1 MKKIF
6 LSLLI
11 GSSIVSIAQETTI
24 NDALRYSISNMTGTA
39 RFRGMSGAFG
49 AVGGDLSS
57 INVNPAGSL
66 FFNNN
71 FASASFSSFNSSN
84 NASYFGTKNK
94 KNYSTLDLNQLGA
107 VLVFNDKSG
116 KTDWNKI
123 AVALNYENTSDFD
136 NSLYSAGVNPTNSI
150 GNYFIDKAQGLP
162 LEYMTLRTDVGETIT
177 DLYAYLGET
186 SGLGFPAQQA
196 MLGYQAFLFEAFDD
210 SDPNNVD
217 YYTNVQT
224 GGNYYQDNYVT
235 SSGFNGKLSANIA
248 TGYKDKLFFGL
259 NLNAH
264 FTDYVK
270 TTSVYESNVN
280 PVFDTGFTI
289 NSIQF
294 DNELYTYGSG
304 FSLNVGAIYKF
315 TENLRAGVAY
325 ESPTWYRLKDEL
337 TQRLITDRTNSLEES
352 FPLAVIA
359 PNVINIYQAYK
370 IQTPSKI
377 TLSGAYIFNKK
388 GLISIDYA
396 MKDYSNT
403 KFKPTSDSFY
413 RDLNTQ
419 MSNQFD
425 NTYELRIGGEYKI
438 KQWSVRG
445 GYRFE
450 ESPYKVDYAMGDL
463 TGYSAGIGY
472 NFGESKLD
480 LAYANDH
487 RNYNLAFI
495 SSGMNDT
502 ARIRTTNNNVTL
514 TYSINF

>member
-6 LSLLI
+6 LSLLL
-11 GSSIVSIAQETTI
+11 GSSIVTLAQETTI
-24 NDALRYSISNMTGTA
+24 NDALRYSINNLTGTA

-71 FASASFSSFNSSN
+71 FASITASSFNVHNRSD
-84 NASYFGTKNK
+84 YFGTRTKENH
-94 KNYSTLDLNQLGA
+94 STLDLNQIGG
-107 VLVFNDKSG
+107 VMVFDDLSG
-116 KTDWNKI
+116 KANWSKI

-136 NSLYSAGVNPTNSI
+136 NSLYAAGTNPSNSI

-162 LEYMTLRTDVGETIT
+162 LEYMTLQTDVGETIT
-177 DLYAYLGET
+177 DLYTYLGET

-217 YYTNVQT
+217 YFTNVPT
-224 GGNYYQDNYVT
+224 GGNYFQDNYIT
-235 SSGFNGKLSANIA
+235 SNGFNGKLTANIA
-248 TGYKDKLFFGL
+248 TAYKNKLFLGL

-270 TTSVYESNVN
+270 VTSVYEGNNN
-280 PVFDTGFTI
+280 PLYSTGLTVTD
-289 NSIQF
+289 IQF

-304 FSLNVGAIYKF
+304 FSLNLGAIYKF
-315 TENLRAGVAY
+315 TESFRAGVAY
-325 ESPTWYRLKDEL
+325 ESPTWYRLNDEL
-337 TQRLITDRTNSLEES
+337 TQRLIVNTTDGTNN
-352 FPLAVIA
+352 FQDIVA
-359 PNVINIYQAYK
+359 PNVINIYETYK
-370 IQTPSKI
+370 IKTPSKI
-377 TLSGAYIFNKK
+377 TVSGAYIFNKR

-403 KFKPTSDSFY
+403 KFKPTGDSFY

-419 MSNQFD
+419 MNNQFD
-425 NTYELRIGGEYKI
+425 NTYELRVGGEYKI

-463 TGYSAGIGY
+463 TGYSAGLGY
-472 NFGESKLD
+472 NFGESRLD

-487 RNYNLAFI
+487 RNYNLAFV